1 MKISI
6 IVFSMLLAMQT
17 AFSQT
22 PYFSAGAGI
31 SSLPDAKITSKADG
45 TKDVTKLEYNST
57 HSFNAAFGVD
67 YENGYKVE
75 LHLSVQKNEGNQK
88 DDKTN
93 KLRQKSETLGVNVIR
108 EFSSGRWVPFVSAG
122 AGFVFTD
129 LVSIDEDPA
138 ESDKFKDTSVSFNVG
153 GGISYNISDTY
164 SLYGQ
169 YKYYIISDFEDSF
182 TEDLGGQ
189 ILTVDLEMESA
200 MHQFDV
206 GITRSF

>member
-1 MKISI
+1 
-6 IVFSMLLAMQT
+6 MLLVMQT

-31 SSLPDAKITSKADG
+31 SSLPDAKLTAKVPGAQDISKF
-45 TKDVTKLEYNST
+45 EYNSN
-57 HSFNAAFGVD
+57 HSISAAFGVD

-75 LHLSVQKNEGNQK
+75 LHLSVQKNEGNLK
-88 DDKTN
+88 GDKADQI
-93 KLRQKSETLGVNVIR
+93 RQKSETLGVNVIR

-129 LVSIDEDPA
+129 LVALDDDPTDT
-138 ESDKFKDTSVSFNVG
+138 EKFKDTSVSFNVG

-169 YKYYIISDFEDSF
+169 YKYYMISDFEDSI
-182 TEDLGGQ
+182 TEDLGGGQ
-189 ILTVDLEMESA
+189 ILTIDLELETA